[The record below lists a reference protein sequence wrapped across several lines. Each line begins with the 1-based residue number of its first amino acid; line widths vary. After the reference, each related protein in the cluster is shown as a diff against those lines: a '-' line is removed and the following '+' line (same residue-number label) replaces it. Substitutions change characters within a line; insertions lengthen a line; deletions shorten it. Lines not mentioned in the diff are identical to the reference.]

1 MIILLNWR
9 TYNNRLCDFWAS
21 NKGRIPTCMSL
32 YGYYSANGMPFC
44 AAPCPAPYR
53 AIPDIQQTR
62 RIIDCV
68 YKGEHIRNFFRK
80 RFARHYAQR
89 FRVPSTQDRKEASHP
104 ITQARMRVLLN
115 EDPSKTILSNRSLR
129 TLGIMWAIGLL
140 DDTTAGRIRP
150 FNGPEWFEAKEE
162 SHLPD
167 YMTDEYH
174 PTAEPY
180 LEAIRSMLKKEQER
194 LNQLAKMGYTS
205 LF

>member
-1 MIILLNWR
+1 
-9 TYNNRLCDFWAS
+9 
-21 NKGRIPTCMSL
+21 MSL

-53 AIPDIQQTR
+53 AIPDVEQTR
-62 RIIDCV
+62 RIIDYV
-68 YKGEHIRNFFRK
+68 YPGEHVRNWFRK
-80 RFARHYAQR
+80 RFARHYAGR

-104 ITQARMRVLLN
+104 ITQARLHVVLS
-115 EDPSKTILSNRSLR
+115 EAPSRTITILSNRSLR
-129 TLGIMWAIGLL
+129 TLGIMLAIGLL
-140 DDTTAGRIRP
+140 DYNTAERIRP

-167 YMTDEYH
+167 YMTDECH
-174 PTAEPY
+174 PTAKPY

-194 LNQLAKMGYTS
+194 RDQLAKMGYTP